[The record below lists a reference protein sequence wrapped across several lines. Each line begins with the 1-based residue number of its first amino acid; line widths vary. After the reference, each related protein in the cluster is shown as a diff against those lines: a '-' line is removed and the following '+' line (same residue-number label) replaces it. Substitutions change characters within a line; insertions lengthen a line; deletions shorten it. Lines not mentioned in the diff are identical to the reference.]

1 MNIEQIREMLQM
13 QDRLNAQINPSW
25 KTAKNPWTKAI
36 WIEAAELAE
45 HVGWKWWKAQVP
57 NMLQAQIEAVDIWH
71 FMLSDYMAKYPNVE
85 LDALAHRVH
94 YLLTDRGKRVF
105 HFRGRIMSTDEM
117 SLPELTDLLV
127 LQAADGVSSIPALA
141 ALADRLGLTHADL
154 RRMYVG
160 KNVLDLFRQDNGYK
174 AGTYTKVWGGDE
186 DNVHL
191 ERVLDANPDISSKSL
206 YVELGKLY
214 TTYTQGAQA

>member
-117 SLPELTDLLV
+117 SL
-127 LQAADGVSSIPALA
+127 
-141 ALADRLGLTHADL
+141 ADRLGLTHADL